1 MPPSAATPLYLLS
14 NMTQIQ
20 NYLKNPVIAAI
31 ATIISVATLH
41 YAFVMLYTYLCVPS
55 GIFGAFWNI
64 ISLGSPFCYALNTI
78 QFRLSE
84 NYITIWTGVVMALV
98 GWFVGKIGINKST

>member
-1 MPPSAATPLYLLS
+1 MPTSAATPLSLLP
-14 NMTQIQ
+14 NMPQMQ
-20 NYLKNPVIAAI
+20 NYFKNPVIAAI

-41 YAFVMLYTYLCVPS
+41 YTFIMLYTYLCVPS
-55 GIFGAFWNI
+55 GFFGAFWNI

-84 NYITIWTGVVMALV
+84 NYITIWTGVVMALL
-98 GWFVGKIGINKST
+98 GWFIGKFGVNST